1 MLDYRRSTSAR
12 ALLALVLALTT
23 TAGAGAQTLPAPA
36 PAPADAT
43 ASPAPAG
50 APSASTTV
58 LQGSVRGSSGLP
70 IAGAAVTI
78 SGATTATAT
87 SDAGGTFTLTVP
99 QGIYTVQVAHNGYN
113 AAIVS
118 NIVAVGGTSV
128 PVSVTLTQADLS
140 SLRTIG
146 TVTSTARGGS
156 AINTGAASSSFV
168 PAQAF
173 VNVANPQINDVLQ
186 RVPDI
191 TLQHMGSQPDVSIV
205 LGGVQPY
212 ETQILIDGHPLAL
225 GQFGVWTSQYFPSYL
240 IGGVE
245 TQSGVGNT
253 TPFANIAVGGTV
265 NLLTPSF
272 TSRPTA
278 EITYGVDNYSSQ
290 YTNFLATGAA
300 GKLQYVV
307 GTGVGSL
314 NGPYYETN
322 QCVISPDAGGSLDN
336 KPGNK
341 GVIQYCGDASGSFFS
356 KGELGKLRYNFS
368 QATSLDVG
376 FTGAWG
382 GYQPQGTAWGTY
394 LGATTIEPCLAS
406 DPNRCTNPANASLIG
421 KTINAYGW
429 YTGSSVYNNQWL
441 YDAQLRTT
449 VGNNTVLVRPYI
461 GDIEPEV
468 ITGGQ
473 IQASYP
479 SFFGPL
485 PGAANYAAPT
495 FAAGTAIPSTF
506 NFGAAGTP
514 FEKSCAN
521 NFSNVAS
528 VAGTSVVAPNG
539 QQECFGSAYQTYEQD
554 KLYGTTISFLHPF
567 GENVLGLNYDFHGQ
581 STFAYINSPAGV
593 SVPFS
598 TDRYSTFSLTGSFG
612 LVRNLNLGLGLY
624 DTRWTVAGVQPLLS
638 ATGQPV
644 TDAGGNAVLTG
655 LGRGVSRFDPHFAFT
670 FRPNGDV
677 SYRAAFGS
685 SATFPYVGQVSG
697 LATYQQPAASL
708 GPPYQLGGTLT
719 EKNPNLAPE
728 VSISYNVGVD
738 KRFGRASVLSFDLAD
753 TIIHNVFES
762 LTTSVPLNGGL
773 EGIFSPVNVARLHSE
788 LATVRY
794 AYTPRVGIGVNAS
807 VAANRSIL
815 DGLPPGF
822 SGPPTNGVQI
832 CGNGVAAP
840 GIATCLPYLKGY
852 GQLNYTARGGTFIG
866 LGVEYEGKN
875 NSYFQPPLA
884 LVDFTFRR
892 SVTRNVEMLVGVE
905 NLLNTNV
912 FSNASNLASPNAGT
926 PIAAG
931 QPDGTVQSFVPTL
944 VSAPARTVRVQ
955 IRLHTGR

>member
-1 MLDYRRSTSAR
+1 MSAGNLSLGDDSLR
-12 ALLALVLALTT
+12 NIWRGSNTLLAVIAAFATM
-23 TAGAGAQTLPAPA
+23 TAGAGAQTAPA
-36 PAPADAT
+36 PAAT
-43 ASPAPAG
+43 DSAPAG

-58 LQGSVRGSSGLP
+58 LQGTVRSGTGLP
-70 IAGAAVTI
+70 VG
-78 SGATTATAT
+78 GATVTVTGPST
-87 SDAGGTFTLTVP
+87 QTTTTGAGGTFTITVP
-99 QGIYTVQVAHNGYN
+99 QGIYSVQVTHGGYN
-113 AAIVS
+113 AALVS
-118 NIVAVGGTSV
+118 NIVAVGGTSL
-128 PVSVTLTQADLS
+128 PIAVTLTQADLS

-146 TVTSTARGGS
+146 NVTSTSRGGS

-173 VNVANPQINDVLQ
+173 ANVANPQINDVLQ
-186 RVPDI
+186 RIPDV

-212 ETQILIDGHPLAL
+212 ETQVLIDGHPLAL

-245 TQSGVGNT
+245 TQSGPGNT

-265 NLLTPSF
+265 NLLTPGF
-272 TSRPTA
+272 TTRPSA
-278 EITYGVDNYSSQ
+278 ELTYGVDNYSSQ
-290 YTNFLATGAA
+290 YSNFLATGAA
-300 GKLQYVV
+300 GKLQYVAA
-307 GTGVGSL
+307 TGVSGI
-314 NGPYYETN
+314 NGPYYQTN
-322 QCVISPDAGGSLDN
+322 KCVITPDNGGASDN
-336 KPGNK
+336 KPGNA

-368 QATSLDVG
+368 PSTSLDVG
-376 FTGAWG
+376 FTGAFG

-394 LGATTIEPCLAS
+394 LGATTIESCLKS
-406 DPNRCTNPANASLIG
+406 DPSKCTNPKNSNLVG
-421 KTINAYGW
+421 STINGYGW

-449 VGNNTVLVRPYI
+449 LGNNTILVRPYL

-479 SFFGPL
+479 SFFSPV
-485 PGAANYAAPT
+485 GAANNPAAL
-495 FAAGTAIPSTF
+495 AAFTTSCNN
-506 NFGAAGTP
+506 NFG
-514 FEKSCAN
+514 N
-521 NFSNVAS
+521 L
-528 VAGTSVVAPNG
+528 TSTSGQTVIKNG
-539 QQECFGSAYQTYEQD
+539 QVECFGSAYQTYEQD
-554 KLYGTTISFLHPF
+554 KLYGTTFSFIHPF
-567 GENVLGLNYDFHGQ
+567 GNNNIVSLNYDFHGQ

-598 TDRYSTFSLTGSFG
+598 TDRYSTFSITSDLEPIRNFG
-612 LVRNLNLGLGLY
+612 VKLGLY
-624 DTRWTVAGVQPLLS
+624 DTRWTVAGVQPLLG
-638 ATGQPV
+638 ANGQPV

-655 LGRGVSRFDPHFAFT
+655 LGRGVSRFDPHLAFT
-670 FRPNGDV
+670 FRPTGDV
-677 SYRAAFGS
+677 SYRAAVGS

-708 GPPYQLGGTLT
+708 GPPFALGGTLT
-719 EKNPNLAPE
+719 EKNPNLEPE

-738 KRFGRASVLSFDLAD
+738 KRLGSSSVLSFDLSD

-773 EGIFSPVNVARLHSE
+773 EGIFSPVNVARLHAE
-788 LATVRY
+788 LATIRY
-794 AYTPRVGIGVNAS
+794 AYAPRIGFGVNAS

-822 SGPPTNGVQI
+822 SGPPTNSVQI

-840 GIATCLPYLKGY
+840 GIATCIPYLKGY
-852 GQLNYTARGGTFIG
+852 GQINYTARGGTFVG

-875 NSYFQPPLA
+875 NSYFQPPFA

-892 SVTRNVEMLVGVE
+892 PVTRSIEMLVGME
-905 NLLNTNV
+905 NVLNTNGY
-912 FSNASNLASPNAGT
+912 SNASYLASPNAGT

-931 QPDGTVQSFVPTL
+931 NPDGSVGSFVPTL
-944 VSAPARTVRVQ
+944 VSAPPRTVRVQ
-955 IRLHTGR
+955 VRLHTGR